1 MALGRDEID
10 NRFGHHD
17 AAIEGP
23 NPHDDV
29 HKDVRALFVDL
40 AEKLDVLLPDGRGKA
55 VMFTELETAS
65 MWAHKTLAQR
75 A

>member
-1 MALGRDEID
+1 MLGKQEIV

-23 NPHDDV
+23 NPNEEV

-40 AEKLDVLLPDGRGKA
+40 ATKLDVLLPEGRGKS
-55 VMFTELETAS
+55 VMFTELESAS